1 MIELTGYRDKH
12 EYVNKHGVKS
22 VVYLMDCMDAMA
34 QMGENEFGLAC
45 CDVPYGIGEDG
56 GSNHTRSKIAKAK
69 TFEAKGWDKSAP
81 ECAYFDKLKTISS
94 NQIIWGANHFL
105 DNVPFNISSPC
116 WIVWDKENG
125 ASDFADAELAWTSF
139 RTAVRVFRFKWA
151 GMLQGDMKNKEERI
165 HPTQKPVALYDW
177 IFHNY
182 AKPNDTI
189 FDSHLGSGSS
199 RIAADKHNLPFFGV
213 EKDSDYFRDHVKRF
227 NRYTSQLTLF

>member
-1 MIELTGYRDKH
+1 MTGYTDKH
-12 EYVNKHGVKS
+12 EYTNKNGVTS

-34 QMGENEFGLAC
+34 QMGDKEFGLAVV
-45 CDVPYGIGEDG
+45 DPPYGIGEDG
-56 GSNHTRSKIAKAK
+56 AKNHSRTKLAKATKYKAK
-69 TFEAKGWDKSAP
+69 TWDRYAP
-81 ECAYFDKLKTISS
+81 DPDYFDRLKAISS

-105 DNVPFNISSPC
+105 DNVQFNLSSPC

-125 ASDFADAELAWTSF
+125 SSDFADAELAWASF
-139 RTAVRVFRFKWA
+139 RTAVRVFKFKWA
-151 GMLQGDMKNKEERI
+151 GMLQGDMKNKEERM

-199 RIAADKHNLPFFGV
+199 RIAADKHNLPFTGV
-213 EKDSDYFRDHVKRF
+213 ELDPDYFRDHCKRF
-227 NRYTSQLTLF
+227 DRYTAQLTIF